1 MKLKRLAAAA
11 AAAGAALLG
20 AALLAQTQVFRF
32 DGVLSRIIS
41 PNGDG
46 RNDTAIF
53 CFDNFADSEVD
64 GRIYTLL
71 GSEVAKLSRVRA
83 GLAGC
88 PGGLGPQ
95 HMIWDPRSSGAVRSG
110 VYVYQIKSEGR
121 AFSGTLVVVR

>member
-1 MKLKRLAAAA
+1 MKLKRLTAAA

-20 AALLAQTQVFRF
+20 AVLLAQTQVFRF
-32 DGVLSRIIS
+32 DGVLSRVVS
-41 PNGDG
+41 PNGDS

-64 GRIYTLL
+64 ARIYTLL
-71 GSEVAKLSRVRA
+71 GSEVTKLTRVRTA
-83 GLAGC
+83 LAGC

-95 HMIWDPRSSGAVRSG
+95 HMIWDPRASGQVRSG
-110 VYVYQIKSEGR
+110 IYVYQVKSEGR